1 MGRKY
6 FVTALTVFFL
16 MASFFLGSRHSNAA
30 EPYVIGYVAD
40 ITGMAR
46 ANYAPEAEGCRLY
59 IDMLNEQGG
68 VNGHPV
74 KLVIEDGKSQPAASA
89 AVAKKLIVEDNA
101 LAILGLGFSSAQP
114 PVIELAAKNGIAVI
128 GGFTMVKDVHETT
141 PGDVCFNTG
150 RILNPKYLPAAY
162 AYAHV
167 AKTLHP
173 NGKYAASGYDTPG
186 GRLWSK
192 LGCVYAEKMGLKTVY
207 HEDIPP
213 GTMDLMPWASK
224 VAKAKPDIYANDEG
238 GEIFIPMALA
248 LEKSGWTND
257 LLYPDFVSESDLVKG
272 VKRLMTD
279 GEWILWLGRYA
290 SAFEDIPE
298 YEKIREA
305 MKKFGH
311 QYPLSAHHAQGWTMG
326 RLVEQALKTAGWPCS
341 RDKFIE
347 ALEKTNLDTK
357 GLTGGPIQYTPTDHS
372 GPKTWRLYRWN
383 SKKKALVP
391 EMDWFE
397 VSAETMGLD

>member
-1 MGRKY
+1 MDRKWS
-6 FVTALTVFFL
+6 VIIMAIFFL
-16 MASFFLGSRHSNAA
+16 FGAFLSGSGHSHGA
-30 EPYVIGYVAD
+30 EPYVVGYVAD

-59 IDMLNEQGG
+59 IDTLNARGG

-89 AVAKKLIVEDNA
+89 AVAKKLIVEDNVLA
-101 LAILGLGFSSAQP
+101 LLGLGFSSCQP
-114 PVIELAAKNGIAVI
+114 PVIELATKNGVAVI
-128 GGFTMVKDVHETT
+128 GGFTMIKDVHKVK
-141 PGDVCFNTG
+141 PGEVCFNTG

-162 AYAHV
+162 AYAYV
-167 AKTLHP
+167 ANALHP
-173 NGKYAASGYDTPG
+173 KGKYAASGYDTPG

-192 LGCVYAEKMGLKTVY
+192 LGCVYAEKMGMKTVY

-224 VAKAKPDIYANDEG
+224 VAKANPDIYANDEG

-248 LEKSGWTND
+248 LEKSGWTKD

-272 VKRLMTD
+272 VKRLMSN

-290 SAFEDIPE
+290 SAFENIPE
-298 YEKIREA
+298 YDKIRKA

-326 RLVEQALKTAGWPCS
+326 RLVEQALKIAGWPCS
-341 RDKFIE
+341 RESFIA
-347 ALEKTNLDTK
+347 ALEKTNLDTM
-357 GLTGGPIQYTPTDHS
+357 GLTGGPIRYTSTDHS
-372 GPKTWRLYRWN
+372 GPTTWRLYRWN
-383 SKKKALVP
+383 SGKKALVP
-391 EMDWFE
+391 VMDWFE
-397 VSAETMGLD
+397 VTAKTMGLE